1 MLQRWFRRHEAH
13 VPAARLAEGKAVY
26 AIGDIHGRL
35 DLLEQILALVVEDAE
50 RHPRDVVR
58 SLVFVGDYIDRG
70 PDSRGVIERLL
81 DDPLPGFATIRLMG
95 NHEDALLGFLDG
107 HANGIGWFDLWRPR
121 DPVVL
126 RCPVRAMPADPVS
139 AEELRQATKAALP
152 ASHEAFL
159 RRCAFQHVDGDYVFV
174 HAGNR
179 PGRSLES
186 QSPQDLLWIRDDF
199 LRSQA
204 PLPGRVVVHG
214 HTICDNPQDLGH
226 RINID
231 TGAFV
236 SGRLTALALRG
247 GARRFLSTASE
258 GAREAE
264 ALL

>member
-1 MLQRWFRRHEAH
+1 M
-13 VPAARLAEGKAVY
+13 
-26 AIGDIHGRL
+26 
-35 DLLEQILALVVEDAE
+35 ALVVEDAE
-50 RHPRDVVR
+50 RHPRDVAR

-70 PDSRGVIERLL
+70 PDSRGVLERLL

-107 HANGIGWFDLWRPR
+107 HANGIGWLTYGGLETLLSYG
-121 DPVVL
+121 V
-126 RCPVRAMPADPVS
+126 PVRAMPADPVS

-159 RRCAFQHVDGDYVFV
+159 RRCAFQHVEGDYVFV
-174 HAGNR
+174 HAGIR

-186 QSPQDLLWIRDDF
+186 QSPQDLCGSATISCAAR
-199 LRSQA
+199 RRCQA
-204 PLPGRVVVHG
+204 VVVHS

-236 SGRLTALALRG
+236 GGRLTALALRG
-247 GARRFLSTASE
+247 GARGS
-258 GAREAE
+258 
-264 ALL
+264 